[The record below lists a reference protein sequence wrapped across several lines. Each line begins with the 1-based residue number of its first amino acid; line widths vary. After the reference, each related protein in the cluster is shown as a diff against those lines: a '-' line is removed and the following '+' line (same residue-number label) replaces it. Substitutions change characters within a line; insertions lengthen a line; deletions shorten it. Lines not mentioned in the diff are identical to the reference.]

1 LYRLFLAYVSGFG
14 KDLMPVVI
22 KSQRKSIALHE
33 LLGQFK
39 IALTILLLTKEG
51 GEHLTCSI
59 IDSCHQAQTRPSL
72 LQPGMRTA
80 INLY

>member
-1 LYRLFLAYVSGFG
+1 MIRILFGTG
-14 KDLMPVVI
+14 P
-22 KSQRKSIALHE
+22 R
-33 LLGQFK
+33 
-39 IALTILLLTKEG
+39 ILLAKREVLAPFYISLNS